1 MGSII
6 CFGLF
11 LAHTSPSHDTMY
23 ITTSCIF
30 TKSQT
35 NWFFIHL
42 FINSRSLRQKVSFQ
56 DLLVV
61 TFNPVEDFL
70 KVSTTSLA
78 DWLIHIH
85 SKRFLLSSQINK
97 NIQINNIYVRM
108 CCLSFY
114 DFYEWWPWYSA
125 YRLPL
130 ILLAALI
137 MSPLLISLWWESST
151 ARQPDVLG
159 GRGNRKLQLYS
170 LQMSQIFWQ
179 ESKQVFV

>member
-1 MGSII
+1 MFGQSRDYSLHVMGSII

-35 NWFFIHL
+35 NSFFIHLIHL

-114 DFYEWWPWYSA
+114 RF
-125 YRLPL
+125 
-130 ILLAALI
+130 LL
-137 MSPLLISLWWESST
+137 
-151 ARQPDVLG
+151 
-159 GRGNRKLQLYS
+159 
-170 LQMSQIFWQ
+170 
-179 ESKQVFV
+179 